1 MLISNDQPLLDSPG
15 AVSRGGMRTIAENH
29 YEEFDAKRRRTEAIE
44 SDAEDLKTLEELE
57 KDVRGKGC
65 KA

>member
-1 MLISNDQPLLDSPG
+1 MLISNDQPLLDGPG
-15 AVSRGGMRTIAENH
+15 AVSRGDMRTIAENR

-44 SDAEDLKTLEELE
+44 SDAEDLKVLEELE